1 MSWFRSDPPARVDAD
16 GADTLVITT
25 ADGERRGIRI
35 PEVDWVAFV
44 NMGDSFLANE
54 NGWWL
59 LGRGATATAIWCGC
73 PVVDT
78 AMRGPLA
85 AAIDAVG
92 DLAILHLADTPK
104 VLRAAQKKGGVV
116 ELDRPAI
123 DALRSDAI
131 VEPVQSIRAV
141 PLLP

>member
-16 GADTLVITT
+16 SADTLVITT
-25 ADGERRGIRI
+25 AEGDMRNIRLLKLNWI
-35 PEVDWVAFV
+35 AFA
-44 NMGDSFLANE
+44 NIGDSFLANE

-59 LGRGATATAIWCGC
+59 LGDGAGATGIWYEC

-85 AAIDAVG
+85 AAVDAVG

-104 VLRAAQKKGGVV
+104 MLRSAQRNGGVI
-116 ELDRPAI
+116 EFDAAAL
-123 DALRSDAI
+123 DALRSAAAI
-131 VEPVQSIRAV
+131 EPVQSVRAV